1 MPAQVVIKTGER
13 TFLHYL
19 LKPVLRR
26 ISTSFR
32 EA

>member
-19 LKPVLRR
+19 MKPVLRR
-26 ISTSFR
+26 MSTSFR